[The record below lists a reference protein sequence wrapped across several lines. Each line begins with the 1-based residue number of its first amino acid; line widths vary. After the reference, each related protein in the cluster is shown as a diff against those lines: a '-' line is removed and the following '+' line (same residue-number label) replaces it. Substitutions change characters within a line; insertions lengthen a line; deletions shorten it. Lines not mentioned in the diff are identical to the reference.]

1 MAPIL
6 RVMTKR
12 APIRVAIET
21 TDKKSFASALDWPGW
36 SRSGKTPEA
45 ALEALAATRERYASV
60 ASLVGETLPATA
72 PFEVVEKLPGDATT
86 AFGAPS
92 IVFAADRASLTA
104 AQATRQASLVWAAFE
119 TLDRVVAGAP
129 ASLKKG
135 PRGGGRDRDKVVE
148 HVHDA
153 HHGYTRPAGARV
165 ERGATDAD
173 RRAAMLDLLG
183 RASDGTPPEG
193 AKWPPRYAAR
203 RIAWH
208 ALDHAW
214 EIEDRSEP

>member
-1 MAPIL
+1 MTPIL
-6 RVMTKR
+6 AAMIKR
-12 APIRVAIET
+12 APIRVGIEI
-21 TDKKSFASALDWPGW
+21 TDKKCFASALDWPGW

-45 ALEALAATRERYASV
+45 ALEALSAARERYAAV
-60 ASLVGETLPATA
+60 ATLAGETLPDDVPVDVT
-72 PFEVVEKLPGDATT
+72 EELPGDATT

-92 IVFAADRASLTA
+92 IVFSADREPLDA
-104 AQATRQASLVWAAFE
+104 AQATRQATLLRAAFE
-119 TLDRVVAGAP
+119 TFDRVVANAP
-129 ASLKKG
+129 ATLRKG

-153 HHGYTRPAGARV
+153 HQGYLRPTGARV

-183 RASDGTPPEG
+183 RASDGAPSEG

-208 ALDHAW
+208 VLDHAW

>member
-1 MAPIL
+1 
-6 RVMTKR
+6 MTKR
-12 APIRVAIET
+12 APIRVGIEI
-21 TDKKSFASALDWPGW
+21 TDKRCFASALDWPGW
-36 SRSGKTPEA
+36 SRSGRTPDA
-45 ALEALAATRERYASV
+45 ALDALAATRERYAVVATRAGESV
-60 ASLVGETLPATA
+60 PVDA
-72 PFEVVEKLPGDATT
+72 PLAMTDELAGDATT

-92 IVFAADRASLTA
+92 IVFTADREPLTT
-104 AQATRQASLVWAAFE
+104 AQAARQAALVRAAFE
-119 TLDRVVAGAP
+119 TFDRVVAAAP
-129 ASLKKG
+129 ATLRKG

-153 HHGYTRPAGARV
+153 HQGYTRPAGARV

-183 RASDGTPPEG
+183 RASDGAPGEG

-208 ALDHAW
+208 VLDHAW
-214 EIEDRSEP
+214 EIEDRSDP